1 MPRAD
6 APSIRHEWVNVG
18 DALLHCAVAGHGER
32 LMLLLHGFPDCWHG
46 WARQTSYFAHR
57 FTVVAPD
64 GRGCN
69 LSDKPGSVAA
79 YRLPRLVSDADAL
92 ITHFGSGRPAVVVG
106 HDWVGV
112 VAWAL
117 ASTFPEAVSHLVVLN
132 APHPGV
138 LARALVADPQ
148 QQQASEYLE
157 RLRRPDAE
165 SRLSA
170 NHFERLRWVL
180 DIPPI
185 PGATDSAYLAACVE
199 SWSQPGALTGA
210 LNWYRANDF
219 GPVGRAAEGVPTTV
233 EAPTLIVWG
242 RDDRALLPHLALQH
256 RDIAKRLTVRIL
268 EGAGH
273 WSPRERPDEVNAL
286 IDAHCG
292 A

>member
-6 APSIRHEWVNVG
+6 APLIRHEWVDVG
-18 DALLHCAVAGHGER
+18 DARLHCAVAGHGDR

-46 WARQTSYFAHR
+46 WAHQIAHFSDR

-69 LSDKPGSVAA
+69 LSDKPVSVSA
-79 YRLPRLVSDADAL
+79 YCLPRLVADADSL
-92 ITHFGSGRPAVVVG
+92 IAHFGCGQPAVVVG
-106 HDWVGV
+106 HDWGGV

-117 ASTFPEAVSHLVVLN
+117 ASSCPSAVSHLVILN
-132 APHPGV
+132 APHPAV

-157 RLRRPDAE
+157 RLRQPGAE
-165 SRLSA
+165 SRLSE

-180 DIPPI
+180 DIPPT
-185 PGATDSAYLAACVE
+185 ASEADSAYVAASVE
-199 SWSQPGALTGA
+199 AWSQPGAVTGA

-219 GPVGRAAEGVPTTV
+219 GPVGRAAEGVPATV
-233 EAPTLIVWG
+233 EAPTLVVWG
-242 RDDRALLPHLALQH
+242 RDDRALLPHLASQH
-256 RDIAKRLTVRIL
+256 GDVAKRLTVHVL

-273 WSPRERPDEVNAL
+273 WTARERPDTVNAL
-286 IDAHCG
+286 IAAHCRS
-292 A
+292 